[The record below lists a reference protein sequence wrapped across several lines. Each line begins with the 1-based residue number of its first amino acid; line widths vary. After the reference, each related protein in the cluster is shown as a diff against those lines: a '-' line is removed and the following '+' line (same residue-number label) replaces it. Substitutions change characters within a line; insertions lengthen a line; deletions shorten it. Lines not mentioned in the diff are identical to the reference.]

1 MKIEKILIVGS
12 GTMGQQIG
20 LQCALSGFHTT
31 MYDISDE
38 ALERC
43 KAGQKAF
50 TASWRN
56 ANPDDSD
63 EDVAAGMA
71 RLSYSS
77 DLESAAKD
85 VDLVNE
91 SVPENLEIK
100 QAVYSGLS
108 RHCRPDTILTTN
120 TSTLLPSDIA
130 PFVDSP
136 GRFLA
141 LHFGNLVWEAP
152 IGEVMGHP
160 GTDPEVFE
168 QVLAFAQRIRMVP
181 IRIEKEQPGYLIN
194 TLLQPWLDA
203 AMSLVSNGVATHQ
216 QVDKTW
222 MVASGMRVGPFG
234 ILDAIGAETT
244 YNVARLWIAAEPDNP
259 QHAKNA
265 AYVKENLLDK
275 GRLGTRTGGGYYDYP
290 NPEFTQPGF
299 LK

>member
-1 MKIEKILIVGS
+1 MKIEKVLIVGS

-20 LQCALSGFHTT
+20 LQCAMNGFHTT
-31 MYDISDE
+31 MYDISDK

-43 KAGQKAF
+43 KAGQEAF
-50 TASWRN
+50 ISSWRN

-63 EDVAAGMA
+63 EDVAAGLA
-71 RLSYSS
+71 RLSYNS
-77 DLESAAKD
+77 DLESAAEG

-108 RHCRPDTILTTN
+108 RYCRPDTILTTN
-120 TSTLLPSDIA
+120 TSTLLPSNIA
-130 PFVDSP
+130 PFVERP
-136 GRFLA
+136 ERFLA

-160 GTDPEVFE
+160 GTDAELFE
-168 QVLAFAQRIRMVP
+168 QVLEFAQQIRMVP
-181 IRIEKEQPGYLIN
+181 IPIEKEQPGYLIN
-194 TLLQPWLDA
+194 TLLQPWLIA

-222 MVASGMRVGPFG
+222 MICSGMPAGPFG
-234 ILDAIGAETT
+234 ILDTIGAETA
-244 YNVARLWIAAEPDNP
+244 YNVTQLWTAAEPDDP
-259 QHAKNA
+259 QHARNA

-275 GRLGTRTGGGYYDYP
+275 GRLGTQTGGGYYDYP
-290 NPEFTQPGF
+290 NPEFAQPGF
-299 LK
+299 LE